1 MKILII
7 HSNKKNDINIAAKTK
22 VEQVYVYYKSIQNP
36 FFFQLDF
43 P

>member
-22 VEQVYVYYKSIQNP
+22 VEQVYMYI
-36 FFFQLDF
+36 L
-43 P
+43 